1 MSPVGV
7 IVLRN
12 GEVHYANSAAVSLLN
27 ARGGESLVD
36 QNMHRF
42 VPVESASQ
50 LAEICRL
57 ASTQGGVATE
67 PIEQELQRVDGERF
81 DANVR
86 CTSVVF
92 DGLPSLQFSFT
103 DVSAQK
109 AEEELRLRSRKLEA
123 LGTLAGGIAHD
134 FNSIL
139 LAIRGNAELV
149 AMESGLSSAG
159 AEHIR
164 EIQAAGQRASELV
177 RRITAFA
184 RPEEHRRDR
193 VHLPDVLHEVLRLLR
208 PTVPAGISLQVV
220 VADDVPPVLAD
231 AAQVHETIVNLTT
244 NAVYAIGRSE
254 VGQVTFTID
263 RVDMRGERARRAG
276 VAEGRFARL
285 TVRDTGNGMDAGT
298 QRRVFDAFYTTKPV
312 GQGTG
317 LGLSMAYGIMRS
329 HGGAITVESKLG
341 EGATFH
347 LLFPSIEDD
356 THAPLEAVVDGVP
369 AARGLRVLFVDDEPQ
384 LVRLALRTLP
394 RIGHTVTGFTDP
406 CEALKVFQD
415 APLSFDVIMTDLS
428 MPRMSGLDLAK
439 AVREARTDVPI
450 VMVTGFAD
458 DTDELTAKAAG
469 VTHVAVKGSDAHQL
483 ARLLAAVG

>member
-1 MSPVGV
+1 M
-7 IVLRN
+7 
-12 GEVHYANSAAVSLLN
+12 
-27 ARGGESLVD
+27 
-36 QNMHRF
+36 QKF
-42 VPVESASQ
+42 VPAESVPQ
-50 LAEICRL
+50 LAEICHL
-57 ASTQGGVATE
+57 AATQGGVATE
-67 PIEQELQRVDGERF
+67 PVEQPLQRVNGERF

-134 FNSIL
+134 FNNIL

-149 AMESGLSSAG
+149 AMDSALSSAG

-184 RPEEHRRDR
+184 RPEEHRRER
-193 VHLPDVLHEVLRLLR
+193 VQLPDVLHEVLRLLR

-220 VADDVPPVLAD
+220 VADDVPPILAD

-244 NAVYAIGRSE
+244 NAVYAIGRSD

-263 RVDMRGERARRAG
+263 RVEMRGEQARRAG
-276 VAEGRFARL
+276 VSEGRFSRL
-285 TVRDTGNGMDAGT
+285 TVRDTGNGMDAGI

-317 LGLSMAYGIMRS
+317 LGLSMAYGTMRS
-329 HGGAITVESKLG
+329 HGGAITVESKPG

-347 LLFPSIEDD
+347 LLFPSLDGDAQPLAD
-356 THAPLEAVVDGVP
+356 TTTAKTPEP
-369 AARGLRVLFVDDEPQ
+369 RTFRVLFVDDEPQ
-384 LVRLALRTLP
+384 LVQLAQRALTRL
-394 RIGHTVTGFTDP
+394 GHTVTSFTDP
-406 CEALKVFQD
+406 CEALRVFRE
-415 APLSFDVIMTDLS
+415 APRAFDVIMTDLS

-439 AVREARTDVPI
+439 AVRETRADVPI
-450 VMVTGFAD
+450 VMVTGYAD
-458 DTDELTAKAAG
+458 DTDELAAKAAG
-469 VTHVAVKGSDAHQL
+469 VSHVAVKGSEAHQFS
-483 ARLLAAVG
+483 RLLAAVV